1 MILVRY
7 GSDSE
12 VIDIM
17 LLGPDVAEGTRVGK
31 RITEKNIY
39 KERAIDKHVAVVVKY
54 RTLPQRYLVER
65 DSP

>member
-1 MILVRY
+1 
-7 GSDSE
+7 
-12 VIDIM
+12 M

-39 KERAIDKHVAVVVKY
+39 KERASDKHAAIVVKY